1 MCWVPVG
8 LIFSGSPALP
18 KRPATAAA
26 IMALM
31 CTVMCPTVAFP
42 AAFCGS
48 RPGLPLEEEACL
60 LMNSRKRR
68 GLGILIMD

>member
-18 KRPATAAA
+18 KRTATAAA
-26 IMALM
+26 IMALR
-31 CTVMCPTVAFP
+31 TVMCPIVAFP

-48 RPGLPLEEEACL
+48 RPGLPLEEEACR